1 MQPLPPE
8 TPTSTRV
15 RLYSHMTQSRFLHVE
30 DSLEIGK
37 LRLFGGNYRKQN
49 NAGDGGSMTSHVTH
63 YMDVADARVVFHAL
77 LNGEANFTY
86 KEYKGTQPP
95 DGGPVVSRVLS
106 VAIKGD
112 NVYIELTSGPGKPT
126 PTGAIMPN
134 GRPDAAVNVGFKL
147 YEARRL
153 AAAVLAYLN
162 AWDVMRM
169 MANRHAVS
177 RPAAYLLTPTAAN
190 GNGAAKPNG
199 ATQSAAVN
207 GAANGRPVTR
217 HGPPA
222 PRLTAP
228 PQTAVVNGGGKATTS
243 AKATAANGAAKTA
256 VVQGAVKTTAP
267 SLPQT
272 AVANGAHNAA
282 APAAKPA
289 SANGQP
295 PPAPPAAQAAA
306 QALYAPNPA
315 PAKPAVNAP
324 PLAYKNGDL
333 VNAANAAEADTFRRF
348 VTAKKRP
355 PADRNELG
363 GYYRQLNG
371 VPML

>member
-15 RLYSHMTQSRFLHVE
+15 RVYSHMTQSRFLHVE
-30 DSLEIGK
+30 DSLQIGK

-49 NAGDGGSMTSHVTH
+49 NAGDGGGSMTSHVTH

-86 KEYKGTQPP
+86 KEYKGTQPT
-95 DGGPVVSRVLS
+95 DGSPVVSRVLS

-112 NVYIELTSGPGKPT
+112 NVYIELKTGPGKPT

-134 GRPDAAVNVGFKL
+134 GRPTAEVNVGFKL

-153 AAAVLAYLN
+153 AATVLAYLN

-177 RPAAYLLTPTAAN
+177 QPATYLLTPTAAN
-190 GNGAAKPNG
+190 GDLNGAS
-199 ATQSAAVN
+199 QSGKVN
-207 GAANGRPVTR
+207 GADRPVTR
-217 HGPPA
+217 HGQPA
-222 PRLTAP
+222 PRLTVP
-228 PQTAVVNGGGKATTS
+228 
-243 AKATAANGAAKTA
+243 
-256 VVQGAVKTTAP
+256 
-267 SLPQT
+267 PQT
-272 AVANGAHNAA
+272 AVANGAPKTAAPMTSQTTVANAESKTTTTA
-282 APAAKPA
+282 KAPAA
-289 SANGQP
+289 NGAVKAPVVQGAVVLTAP
-295 PPAPPAAQAAA
+295 SPPAAKTPSAHKQVAPAVAQAAA

-324 PLAYKNGDL
+324 PLTYKSGDL
-333 VNAANAAEADTFRRF
+333 VDATNAAEADTFRRF
-348 VTAKKRP
+348 VAANRRP
-355 PADRNELG
+355 PADRDELG
-363 GYYRQLNG
+363 GYYRQLTAA
-371 VPML
+371 PSA